1 MLSLISTIGLFAA
14 DPPANSASGNP
25 GDLIKLVGWMGL
37 MAFVFYFVAI
47 RPQSQKAKKHA
58 ELLKGLR
65 SGDKVVTSGGL
76 LGVVLNVKDK
86 TVSVRSG
93 DSKLEL
99 QKGAISEVL
108 ERGSEA
114 TQS

>member
-1 MLSLISTIGLFAA
+1 MLSLISNIGLFAA
-14 DPPANSASGNP
+14 DAPANSPASNP
-25 GDLIKLVGWMGL
+25 GDLIKLVGWMAL
-37 MAFVFYFVAI
+37 MAFVFYFIAI
-47 RPQSQKAKKHA
+47 RPQSQKAKQHA
-58 ELLKGLR
+58 ELIKGLR

-86 TVSVRSG
+86 TVSLRSG

-99 QKGAISEVL
+99 QKGAVSEVL

-114 TQS
+114 SQS